1 MLPWPKKIPQPNLP
15 TIPET
20 DLIPS
25 TYFSIIQNGIF
36 PKNWWLSTSEP
47 TSDGLTG
54 VGLHALATPGPAI
67 TSDDLPSDFLPFA
80 HTAHQYFGFDLHHE
94 VRRIRY
100 IDTEVDQWLTVA
112 PDFDTFLK
120 RLQPHPIQ
128 LTELPVDPQIFGH
141 MAVMATASDWPA
153 LFDHAREFM
162 SGETL
167 GQWLMWLA
175 ASDDPAKRQAAAE
188 EYRFLVRYQPNLL
201 TPNVTMNLQHLL
213 H

>member
-1 MLPWPKKIPQPNLP
+1 
-15 TIPET
+15 
-20 DLIPS
+20 
-25 TYFSIIQNGIF
+25 
-36 PKNWWLSTSEP
+36 
-47 TSDGLTG
+47 
-54 VGLHALATPGPAI
+54 
-67 TSDDLPSDFLPFA
+67 
-80 HTAHQYFGFDLHHE
+80 
-94 VRRIRY
+94 
-100 IDTEVDQWLTVA
+100 
-112 PDFDTFLK
+112 DTFLK

-128 LTELPVDPQIFGH
+128 LPELPVDPQIFGH